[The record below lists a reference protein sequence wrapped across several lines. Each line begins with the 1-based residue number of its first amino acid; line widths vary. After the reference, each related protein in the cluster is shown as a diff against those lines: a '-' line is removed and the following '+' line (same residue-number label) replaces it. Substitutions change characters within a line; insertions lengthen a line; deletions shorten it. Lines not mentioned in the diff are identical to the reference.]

1 MNDNFK
7 REDTDV
13 LTPEQYEKRISELS
27 ELNDQYKARLQE
39 TTALLRETKA
49 KLKEVT
55 GSRGYSFV
63 KKYYRLR
70 ERLLPPGSRR
80 VKVIRT
86 LLLPILIPMKKIK
99 AKRAERMIDG
109 TEYLTKEQGLAK
121 LRDCKRVD
129 ILTVGHTEYIA
140 VILKEM
146 LVSHGIEC
154 NILYEQPELYED
166 IPYIIICPQIFT
178 KFPPL
183 YIAFQMEQTI
193 DPRWMTEQYFKILR
207 NAYAVFDYSL
217 VNLEYFS
224 KDPEIKNKLYYLP
237 VDVSP
242 VPVYS
247 PDPGTEKEY
256 DVLFY
261 GASHIERR
269 RMILDRLSKKFNVKV
284 ESNLFGEP
292 LYREMSKARI
302 VINIHY
308 YENAMLETT
317 RLHET
322 LSVGTS
328 LIVSERSCDADAE
341 ARLSGIVDFVPEG
354 DVAALEER
362 ISYWLSHE
370 DERVKRVEQNNEL
383 LKSRT
388 NQMKFYFNRFLLAN
402 DRLSFDDFYNESG
415 DFVTVDTDRLCL
427 SLPETVERRK
437 AFDDDNKYGFAVMPG
452 LKHNIGWVGCG
463 LSYKFLAKRALDCG
477 YKKLL
482 ICEDDTF
489 FPPDFDERFKKIL
502 RYTAEN
508 SDWDAFS
515 GIMADIGNVKVL
527 SLKEQ
532 DGETY
537 VYLNR
542 IVSTVFNMYSEK
554 TLALMSAWDP
564 FDRDVYKNTIDR
576 YLEGNRLSI
585 LTTCPF
591 LAGHKEDLD
600 STIWGKSNTA
610 YDAMMQSSNKKLKK
624 LAQDAKNQFGR

>member
-140 VILKEM
+140 GILKEM

-217 VNLEYFS
+217 VNL
-224 KDPEIKNKLYYLP
+224 
-237 VDVSP
+237 VQ
-242 VPVYS
+242 
-247 PDPGTEKEY
+247 
-256 DVLFY
+256 
-261 GASHIERR
+261 
-269 RMILDRLSKKFNVKV
+269 
-284 ESNLFGEP
+284 
-292 LYREMSKARI
+292 RI
-302 VINIHY
+302 
-308 YENAMLETT
+308 
-317 RLHET
+317 
-322 LSVGTS
+322 
-328 LIVSERSCDADAE
+328 
-341 ARLSGIVDFVPEG
+341 P
-354 DVAALEER
+354 
-362 ISYWLSHE
+362 
-370 DERVKRVEQNNEL
+370 K
-383 LKSRT
+383 
-388 NQMKFYFNRFLLAN
+388 
-402 DRLSFDDFYNESG
+402 
-415 DFVTVDTDRLCL
+415 
-427 SLPETVERRK
+427 
-437 AFDDDNKYGFAVMPG
+437 
-452 LKHNIGWVGCG
+452 
-463 LSYKFLAKRALDCG
+463 
-477 YKKLL
+477 
-482 ICEDDTF
+482 
-489 FPPDFDERFKKIL
+489 
-502 RYTAEN
+502 
-508 SDWDAFS
+508 
-515 GIMADIGNVKVL
+515 
-527 SLKEQ
+527 
-532 DGETY
+532 
-537 VYLNR
+537 
-542 IVSTVFNMYSEK
+542 
-554 TLALMSAWDP
+554 
-564 FDRDVYKNTIDR
+564 
-576 YLEGNRLSI
+576 
-585 LTTCPF
+585 
-591 LAGHKEDLD
+591 
-600 STIWGKSNTA
+600 
-610 YDAMMQSSNKKLKK
+610 
-624 LAQDAKNQFGR
+624 